1 MRRCIIIAF
10 SFLLAWPTWGQE
22 LSTRNKKAAEL
33 YRESEAYMIRR
44 QYKQAIDL
52 LGQAVN
58 RDFGFVEAHLRLA
71 DAYRFYG
78 DPASAIK
85 YYQEVI
91 KLKPNQPDFAGAY
104 VSMASLLKGQEHF
117 DEVISL
123 CETYLN
129 LLPKGREAGLA
140 RRLVE
145 NARFAKEAIR
155 NPLEFTPRPLP
166 EVVNSFELQYFP
178 VLTADENTL
187 FFTARNTEG
196 PNNDEDIFISTKLPS
211 GDFRPP
217 QSISWRINT
226 RYNEGTCTIS
236 ADGRM
241 MIFTACEGRKG
252 FGSCDLFYTYKNGE
266 EWSIPVN
273 LGPNINTQYWESQP
287 SLSADGNV
295 LFFVSNRPAGKG
307 GRDIYM
313 SRRDE
318 NGFWEEAENLGEP
331 VNTAGDEVSP
341 FIHANGITLFFSSNE
356 HPGFGGYDLFSTEW
370 EKQAWA
376 IPGNLGYPINTDE
389 DQVSLFISASGKT
402 GYYSNEKK
410 RGNMYVE
417 SKLYMFD
424 VPPEIQVE
432 RAVSFVKGRVV
443 DALTGA
449 PIPAAVE
456 LYDLLT
462 DELSKRVF
470 TDSLTGEYLITLTE
484 GSEYALYVSKDG
496 YLFDSRNFSV
506 ADKEELNVE
515 LEDILLNRIEKG
527 KSVNLNNLFFD
538 FDAYTLREKSK
549 TELRKIVSFLTR
561 YPDLRIEVEGHT
573 DNVGDESYNQNL
585 SLNRAKAVFDFLVE
599 AGVAAGRVEVKGY
612 GMTRPIASNEIEKG
626 REQNRRI
633 AFKIL

>member
-1 MRRCIIIAF
+1 MRLLATIFLFILIAF
-10 SFLLAWPTWGQE
+10 PGKGQE

-58 RDFGFVEAHLRLA
+58 RDFGFTEAQLRLA
-71 DAYRFYG
+71 DAFKLYG
-78 DPASAIK
+78 DASSALK
-85 YYQEVI
+85 YYDEVI
-91 KLKPNQPDFAGAY
+91 KQKPNKRAFASAY
-104 VSMASLLKGQEHF
+104 LSKASLLKGPAYF
-117 DEVISL
+117 DEVIVL
-123 CETYLN
+123 AETYLS
-129 LLPKGREAGLA
+129 LLPDSRDAPLA
-140 RRLVE
+140 RRIAE
-145 NARFAKEAIR
+145 NARFAKEAIK
-155 NPLEFTPRPLP
+155 NPLDFTPRPLP
-166 EVVNSFELQYFP
+166 AVVNSFDLQYFP

-187 FFTARNTEG
+187 FFTARNTDG
-196 PNNDEDIFISTKLPS
+196 PNNDEDIFISEKLPS

-241 MIFTACEGRKG
+241 MIFTVCEGRKG
-252 FGSCDLFYTYKNGE
+252 FGSCDLFYTYKNGDQ
-266 EWSIPVN
+266 WSIPEN
-273 LGPNINTQYWESQP
+273 LGPSINTQYWESQP

-307 GRDIYM
+307 GRDIYL

-318 NGFWEEAENLGEP
+318 NGEWLPAENLGEP
-331 VNTAGDEVSP
+331 VNTSGDEVSP
-341 FIHANGITLFFSSNE
+341 FIHANGMTLFYSSNE
-356 HPGFGGYDLFSTEW
+356 HPGFGGYDLFSSEW
-370 EKQAWA
+370 KKTTWSM
-376 IPGNLGYPINTDE
+376 PKNLGYPINTEE

-410 RGNMYVE
+410 RGNVYVE

-432 RAVSFVKGRVV
+432 RAVSYVKGRVV

-456 LYDLLT
+456 LYDLST
-462 DELSKRVF
+462 EERSARVF
-470 TDSLTGEYLITLTE
+470 TDSLTGEYMITLTE
-484 GSEYALYVSKDG
+484 GAEYALYVSRDG
-496 YLFDSRNFSV
+496 YLFDSRNFTV
-506 ADKEELNVE
+506 NDEEDLN
-515 LEDILLNRIEKG
+515 LILDDILLNRIEKG

-549 TELRKIVSFLTR
+549 TELKKLVAFLER
-561 YPDLRIEVEGHT
+561 YPELRIEVEGHT
-573 DNVGDESYNQNL
+573 DNVGDADYNQNL
-585 SLNRAKAVFDFLVE
+585 SSNRAKAVFDFLKGAGIPADRLE
-599 AGVAAGRVEVKGY
+599 AKGY
-612 GMTRPIASNEIEKG
+612 GMSRPIASNATESG
-626 REQNRRI
+626 RQQNRRI

>member
-1 MRRCIIIAF
+1 MRLPILIAF
-10 SFLLAWPTWGQE
+10 IFLLAYPGRGQE

-33 YRESEAYMIRR
+33 YKESEAYMIRR

-58 RDFGFVEAHLRLA
+58 RDFGFTEAHLRLA
-71 DAYRFYG
+71 DAYKLYG
-78 DPASAIK
+78 DAASALK
-85 YYQEVI
+85 YYEEVI
-91 KLKPNQPDFAGAY
+91 KQKPAQSAY
-104 VSMASLLKGQEHF
+104 ASAYLSKASLLKGPAFF

-123 CETYLN
+123 AETYLS
-129 LLPKGREAGLA
+129 LLPESRDAPLA
-140 RRLVE
+140 RRLAD
-145 NARFAKEAIR
+145 NARFAKEAIK
-155 NPLEFTPRPLP
+155 NPLDFTPRPLP
-166 EVVNSFELQYFP
+166 AVVNSFDLQYFP

-187 FFTARNTEG
+187 FFTARNTDG
-196 PNNDEDIFISTKLPS
+196 PNNDEDIFISEKLPS

-226 RYNEGTCTIS
+226 RYNEGTCSIS

-252 FGSCDLFYTYKNGE
+252 FGSCDLYFTYKNGD
-266 EWSIPVN
+266 EWSIPEN
-273 LGPNINTQYWESQP
+273 LGPQINTQYWESQP

-318 NGFWEEAENLGEP
+318 EGKWGPAENLGEP
-331 VNTAGDEVSP
+331 VNTSGDEVSP
-341 FIHANGITLFFSSNE
+341 FIHANGLTLFFSSNE
-356 HPGFGGYDLFSTEW
+356 HPGFGGYDLFSSEW
-370 EKQAWA
+370 KKTTWSM
-376 IPGNLGYPINTDE
+376 PRNLGYPINNEE

-410 RGNMYVE
+410 RGNVYVE

-432 RAVSFVKGRVV
+432 RAVSYVKGRVV

-456 LYDLLT
+456 LYDLNT
-462 DELSKRVF
+462 EERSARVF
-470 TDSLTGEYLITLTE
+470 TDSLTGEYMITLTE
-484 GSEYALYVSKDG
+484 GAEYALYVSRDG
-496 YLFDSRNFSV
+496 YLFDSRNFTV
-506 ADKEELNVE
+506 DDKEDLNLV

-549 TELRKIVSFLTR
+549 TELKKIVAFLER

-573 DNVGDESYNQNL
+573 DNVGDADYNQNL
-585 SLNRAKAVFDFLVE
+585 SLNRAKAVFDFLQSAGIPANRLE
-599 AGVAAGRVEVKGY
+599 AKGY
-612 GMTRPIASNEIEKG
+612 GMSRPIASNATESG
-626 REQNRRI
+626 RQQNRRI